1 MKPMTPTRSIAVGLV
16 LSIAATFA
24 SAQGPAL
31 DHTPS
36 RFAPYQGIRL
46 HYKSLGLGTTA
57 VVFIH
62 GWNGDLTLWRGQ
74 VPAVDG
80 RVRSIFLD
88 LPGFGRS
95 DKPDAVYSMEYFAGA
110 VDAVIQAAGV
120 QRVVLVGHSM
130 GTPIIRQYYRKYP
143 AKVIALVAVDGPL
156 RPFFTDTLQVRQFLA
171 GFEGADYGT
180 NLERMFDGIIGPT
193 ADSALRATIKHVALA
208 TPQRVAA
215 SALRE
220 MMNPAIWRDDPI
232 LVPVLAVMAPNPNW
246 TPEYVTYVKSLAPG
260 IRYETV
266 SGVGHFL
273 MMERPEVFNAL
284 LVDFLRSQR
293 VVR

>member
-1 MKPMTPTRSIAVGLV
+1 MTASIRRVLPAVLV
-16 LSIAATFA
+16 AASAA
-24 SAQGPAL
+24 SLRAQGPAL

-57 VVFIH
+57 VVFVH
-62 GWNGDLTLWRGQ
+62 GLNGDQTLWRGQ

-80 RVRSIFLD
+80 RVRALFLD

-95 DKPDAVYSMEYFAGA
+95 DKPDVVYSMDFFAGA

-120 QRVVLVGHSM
+120 QRAVLVGHSM
-130 GTPIIRQYYRKYP
+130 GTPVIRQYYRRYP

-156 RPFFTDTLQVRQFLA
+156 RSVFGDTAQARQFLA
-171 GFEGADYGT
+171 RFEGADFAANVG
-180 NLERMFDGIIGPT
+180 EMFNGLIGPT
-193 ADSALRATIKHVALA
+193 ADTTVRTAIWRAALGV
-208 TPQRVAA
+208 PQRVAV

-220 MMNPAIWRDDPI
+220 LLSPAIWRDDPI
-232 LVPVLAVMAPNPNW
+232 QVPVLAVMAPRPGW
-246 TPEYVTYVKSLAPG
+246 TPEYVTYVKHLAPG
-260 IRYETV
+260 IRYEAMT
-266 SGVGHFL
+266 GVGHFL

>member
-1 MKPMTPTRSIAVGLV
+1 MTASIRRVIPAVL
-16 LSIAATFA
+16 LTASAA
-24 SAQGPAL
+24 SLQAQGPAL

-57 VVFIH
+57 VVFVH
-62 GWNGDLTLWRGQ
+62 GLNGDLTLWRGQ

-80 RVRSIFLD
+80 RVRAVFLD

-120 QRVVLVGHSM
+120 QRAVLVGHSM
-130 GTPIIRQYYRKYP
+130 GTPVIRQYYRKFP

-156 RPFFTDTLQVRQFLA
+156 RSVFGDTAQARQFLA
-171 GFEGADYGT
+171 RFEGADFAASVG
-180 NLERMFDGIIGPT
+180 EMFNGLIGPT
-193 ADSALRATIKHVALA
+193 ADTTVRAAIWRAALGV
-208 TPQRVAA
+208 PQRVAV

-220 MMNPAIWRDDPI
+220 LLSPAIWRDDPI
-232 LVPVLAVMAPNPNW
+232 QVPVLAVMAPRQGW
-246 TPEYVTYVKSLAPG
+246 TPEYVSYVKRLAPG
-260 IRYETV
+260 IRYEAMT
-266 SGVGHFL
+266 GVGHFL

>member
-1 MKPMTPTRSIAVGLV
+1 MTASIRRVLPAVLV
-16 LSIAATFA
+16 AASAA
-24 SAQGPAL
+24 SLRAQGPAL

-57 VVFIH
+57 VVFVH
-62 GWNGDLTLWRGQ
+62 GLNGDQTLWRGQ

-80 RVRSIFLD
+80 RVRALFLD

-95 DKPDAVYSMEYFAGA
+95 DKPDVVYSMDFFAGA
-110 VDAVIQAAGV
+110 LDAVIQAAGV
-120 QRVVLVGHSM
+120 QRAVLVGHSM
-130 GTPIIRQYYRKYP
+130 GTPVIRQYYRRYP
-143 AKVIALVAVDGPL
+143 AKVIALVAVDGPF
-156 RPFFTDTLQVRQFLA
+156 RSVFGDTAQARQFLA
-171 GFEGADYGT
+171 RFEGADFAANVG
-180 NLERMFDGIIGPT
+180 EMFNGLIGPT
-193 ADSALRATIKHVALA
+193 ADTTVRTAIWRAALGV
-208 TPQRVAA
+208 PQRVAV

-220 MMNPAIWRDDPI
+220 LLSPAIWRDDPI
-232 LVPVLAVMAPNPNW
+232 QVPVLAVMAPRPVW
-246 TPEYVTYVKSLAPG
+246 TPEYVTYVKHLAPG
-260 IRYETV
+260 IRYEAMT
-266 SGVGHFL
+266 GVGHFL

>member
-1 MKPMTPTRSIAVGLV
+1 MTARIRRLLP
-16 LSIAATFA
+16 AALLAAAAA
-24 SAQGPAL
+24 SLQAQGPAL

-57 VVFIH
+57 VVFVH
-62 GWNGDLTLWRGQ
+62 GLNGDLTLWRSQ

-80 RVRSIFLD
+80 RVRALFLD

-95 DKPDAVYSMEYFAGA
+95 DKPDVTYSMEYFAGA

-120 QRVVLVGHSM
+120 QRAVLVGHSM
-130 GTPIIRQYYRKYP
+130 GTPVIRQYYRRYP
-143 AKVIALVAVDGPL
+143 AKVIALVVVDGPL
-156 RPFFTDTLQVRQFLA
+156 RSVFGDTAQARQMLA
-171 GFEGADYGT
+171 RFEGADFAANVG
-180 NLERMFDGIIGPT
+180 EMFNGLIGPT
-193 ADSALRATIKHVALA
+193 ADTTVRAAIWRAALGV
-208 TPQRVAA
+208 PQRVAV

-220 MMNPAIWRDDPI
+220 LVSPAIWRDDPI
-232 LVPVLAVMAPNPNW
+232 RVPVLAVMAPRPGW
-246 TPEYVTYVKSLAPG
+246 TPEYVSYVERLAPG
-260 IRYETV
+260 IRYETMT
-266 SGVGHFL
+266 GVGHFL
-273 MMERPEVFNAL
+273 MMERPEVFNPL